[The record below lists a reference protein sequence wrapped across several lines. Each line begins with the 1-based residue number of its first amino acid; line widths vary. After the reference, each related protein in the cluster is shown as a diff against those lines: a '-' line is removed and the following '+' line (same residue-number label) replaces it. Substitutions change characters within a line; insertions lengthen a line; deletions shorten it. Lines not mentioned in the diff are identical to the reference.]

1 MDNRKVFRL
10 TVATTDVAAFR
21 EACHAS
27 DWYAL
32 DTGERVLTDDG
43 PDGEAIL
50 LVEPMARAETHVAPA
65 LVH

>member
-10 TVATTDVAAFR
+10 TLATTDLAAFR

-27 DWYAL
+27 EWYAL

-43 PDGEAIL
+43 PDGEAVI
-50 LVEPMARAETHVAPA
+50 LVEPRARAEALARPA
-65 LVH
+65 MMH